1 MAVDPP
7 KRRDRQILEA
17 AAQIFHERGYADTS
31 VQDVANAVG
40 LLKGSLY
47 YYIESKED
55 LLFRV
60 LQDVHAQAKQ
70 ILDVVPA
77 MDVPPLERLAAYV
90 RGHVEFNLRNIEKVA
105 VYYHDFEQ
113 LSPERREEIVATRK
127 RYEEF
132 VIELIEEA
140 QKAGDVDPD
149 LDAHVATYS
158 VLGMLNW
165 VYTWYRPGGKV
176 SISDFADLVAEI
188 VVGGLRS
195 VNRG

>member
-1 MAVDPP
+1 VAVDPP

-70 ILDVVPA
+70 ILDVVPE

-90 RGHVEFNLRNIEKVA
+90 RGHIEFNLRNIEKVA

-132 VIELIEEA
+132 VIALIEEA
-140 QKAGDVDPD
+140 QEAGEVDSN
-149 LDAHVATYS
+149 LDSHVATYS

-195 VNRG
+195 VNRA

>member
-1 MAVDPP
+1 VAVDPP

>member
-1 MAVDPP
+1 VAVDPP

-17 AAQIFHERGYADTS
+17 AAHIFHERGYADTS

-70 ILDVVPA
+70 ILDVVPE

-105 VYYHDFEQ
+105 VYYHDFSQ
-113 LSPERREEIVATRK
+113 LSPDRREEIVATRK

-132 VIELIEEA
+132 VIALIEEA
-140 QKAGDVDPD
+140 QAAGEVDPD

-195 VNRG
+195 VNQT

>member
-1 MAVDPP
+1 VADPP

-17 AAQIFHERGYADTS
+17 AAQMFHERGYADTS

-70 ILDVVPA
+70 ILDAVPE

-90 RGHVEFNLRNIEKVA
+90 RGHIEFNLRNIEKVA
-105 VYYHDFEQ
+105 VYYHDFAQ
-113 LSPERREEIVATRK
+113 LKPERRAEIVTTRK

-132 VIELIEEA
+132 VIGLIEEA
-140 QKAGDVDPD
+140 QAEGEVDPE
-149 LDAHVATYS
+149 LDAHVAAYS

-195 VNRG
+195 VNHQ

>member
-1 MAVDPP
+1 VAVDPP

-17 AAQIFHERGYADTS
+17 AAHIFHERGYADTS

-70 ILDVVPA
+70 ILDVVPE

-113 LSPERREEIVATRK
+113 LSPERREEIVTTRK

-195 VNRG
+195 VNRT

>member
-1 MAVDPP
+1 VAVDPP

-70 ILDVVPA
+70 ILDVVPE
-77 MDVPPLERLAAYV
+77 MDAPPLERLAAYV

-105 VYYHDFEQ
+105 VYYHDFSQ
-113 LSPERREEIVATRK
+113 LSRERREEIVATRK

-132 VIELIEEA
+132 VIALIEDAQEA
-140 QKAGDVDPD
+140 GEVDPD

-195 VNRG
+195 VNRT

>member
-1 MAVDPP
+1 VAVDPP

-17 AAQIFHERGYADTS
+17 AAHIFHERGYADTS

-70 ILDVVPA
+70 ILDVVPE

-132 VIELIEEA
+132 VIALIEEA
-140 QKAGDVDPD
+140 QKAGDVDAN
-149 LDAHVATYS
+149 LDSHVAAYS
-158 VLGMLNW
+158 LLGMLNW

-176 SISDFADLVAEI
+176 SISDFGDLVAEI

-195 VNRG
+195 VNRS

>member
-1 MAVDPP
+1 VAVDPP

-17 AAQIFHERGYADTS
+17 AAHIFHERGYADTS

-70 ILDVVPA
+70 ILDVVPE

-105 VYYHDFEQ
+105 VYYHDFSQ

-132 VIELIEEA
+132 VIALIEEA
-140 QKAGDVDPD
+140 QAAGEVDPD

-195 VNRG
+195 VNQT

>member
-1 MAVDPP
+1 VADPP

-17 AAQIFHERGYADTS
+17 AAQMFHERGYADTS

-47 YYIESKED
+47 YYIDSKED

-60 LQDVHAQAKQ
+60 LEDVHAQAKQ
-70 ILDVVPA
+70 ILDVVPE

-90 RGHVEFNLRNIEKVA
+90 RGHIEFNLRNIEKVA
-105 VYYHDFEQ
+105 VYYHDFAQ
-113 LSPERREEIVATRK
+113 LKPERRAEIVTTRK

-132 VIELIEEA
+132 VIGLIEEA
-140 QKAGDVDPD
+140 QAGGEVDPG
-149 LDAHVATYS
+149 LDAHVAAYS

-195 VNRG
+195 VNHR